1 VYDVKGIFA
10 TMCNTEMVDL
20 DPVTYDDADELKK
33 MITDHLTNTGSTV
46 AKFILADFE
55 AQVKAFVKVF
65 PRDYKR
71 VLQEQKMKAVERN
84 FH

>member
-1 VYDVKGIFA
+1 
-10 TMCNTEMVDL
+10 
-20 DPVTYDDADELKK
+20 